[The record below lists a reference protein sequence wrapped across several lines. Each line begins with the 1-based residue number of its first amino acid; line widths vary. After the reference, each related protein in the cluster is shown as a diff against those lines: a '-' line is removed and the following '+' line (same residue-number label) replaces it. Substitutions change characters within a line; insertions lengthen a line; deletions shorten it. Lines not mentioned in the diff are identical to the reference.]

1 MLSGCTVPVE
11 RAGMEQ
17 SKEDKMHSFTPQ
29 IIAAS
34 IVLVGVGATPSAAKA
49 LSQSEIRAVMLN
61 KPLLTRRFGLSVSMV
76 YRGNGTVAAKTV
88 LGTSKGTWRYKGNK
102 VCTTFPSGP
111 AKGTSCA
118 SFTKTGKNRYRSSKG
133 VNFRIGG

>member
-1 MLSGCTVPVE
+1 MYSLVLRFV
-11 RAGMEQ
+11 
-17 SKEDKMHSFTPQ
+17 
-29 IIAAS
+29 AAS
-34 IVLVGVGATPSAAKA
+34 IILIGVGSTTSMAKA

-61 KPLLTRRFGLSVSMV
+61 KPLLTRRFGLSVRMI
-76 YRGNGTVAAKTV
+76 YRGNGSVDAKTI

-133 VNFRIGG
+133 VNFRVGG